1 MRKGSEMQVNVVQ
14 NADGAASVDLAD
26 EAFSVDYNEAL
37 VHQVVTAYM
46 AGTRRGTK
54 SQKSRAEV
62 RGGGTKPWRQ
72 KGLGR
77 ARAGSIRSPIWRGGG
92 ATFAAKPRSYAQKV
106 NRKMYRGAMRAI
118 LSELVRRERLV
129 VVDEFALPRPRTRD
143 MVARL
148 SALGLADVLIVT
160 EDRDDTLDL
169 ASRNLHRVAVQRCA
183 EVNPVSLLAF
193 DKVLMTVAAARRLGE
208 QLA

>member
-1 MRKGSEMQVNVVQ
+1 MQVNVVQ

-92 ATFAAKPRSYAQKV
+92 ATFAAKPRSFAQKV

-129 VVDEFALPRPRTRD
+129 VVDEFTLPRPRTRD

-160 EDRDDTLDL
+160 EDRDDALDL

>member
-1 MRKGSEMQVNVVQ
+1 MQVNLVLD
-14 NADGAASVDLAD
+14 AGGAGSMDLAD
-26 EAFSVDYNEAL
+26 GTFAADYNGAL

-46 AGTRRGTK
+46 AGSRRGTK

-62 RGGGTKPWRQ
+62 RGGGAKPWRQ

-92 ATFAAKPRSYAQKV
+92 ATFAAKPRSFEQKV
-106 NRKMYRGAMRAI
+106 NRKMYRGAMRSI
-118 LSELVRRERLV
+118 LSELIRQERLV
-129 VVDEFALPRPRTRD
+129 VVEDFALEKPKTKD

-160 EDRDDTLDL
+160 AEQDDTLAL
-169 ASRNLHRVAVQRCA
+169 ASRNLRRVTVQRCT
-183 EVNPVSLLAF
+183 EVSPVSLLAF
-193 DKVLMTVAAARRLGE
+193 DKVLMTVVAAKRIEERFA
-208 QLA
+208 

>member
-1 MRKGSEMQVNVVQ
+1 MQVNVVQ
-14 NADGAASVDLAD
+14 NADGDASVDLAD
-26 EAFSVDYNEAL
+26 ETFSVDYNEAL

-92 ATFAAKPRSYAQKV
+92 ATFAAKPRSFAQKV

-129 VVDEFALPRPRTRD
+129 VVDEFALPRPRTRE
-143 MVARL
+143 MVTRL

-160 EDRDDTLDL
+160 EDRDDALNL

-193 DKVLMTVAAARRLGE
+193 DKVLVTVAAARRLGE

>member
-1 MRKGSEMQVNVVQ
+1 M
-14 NADGAASVDLAD
+14 DLAD
-26 EAFSVDYNEAL
+26 ETFSVDYNEAL

-92 ATFAAKPRSYAQKV
+92 ATFAAKPRSFAQKV

-118 LSELVRRERLV
+118 LSELVRRERIV
-129 VVDEFALPRPRTRD
+129 VVDEFTLAQPKTKD

-148 SALGLADVLIVT
+148 TALGLADVLIVT
-160 EDRDDTLDL
+160 VDQDDALDL
-169 ASRNLHRVAVQRCA
+169 ASRNLRRVAVQRCA
-183 EVNPVSLLAF
+183 EVDPVSLLAF

>member
-1 MRKGSEMQVNVVQ
+1 MQVNVVH

-26 EAFSVDYNEAL
+26 ETFSVGYNEAL

-92 ATFAAKPRSYAQKV
+92 ATFAAKPRSFAQKV

-129 VVDEFALPRPRTRD
+129 VVDEFTLPQPRTRD
-143 MVARL
+143 MAARL
-148 SALGLADVLIVT
+148 SALGLDDVLIVT
-160 EDRDDTLDL
+160 EDRDDALEL
-169 ASRNLHRVAVQRCA
+169 ASRNLRRVAVQRCA

-193 DKVLMTVAAARRLGE
+193 DKVLMTVAAVGRLGE
-208 QLA
+208 RLA